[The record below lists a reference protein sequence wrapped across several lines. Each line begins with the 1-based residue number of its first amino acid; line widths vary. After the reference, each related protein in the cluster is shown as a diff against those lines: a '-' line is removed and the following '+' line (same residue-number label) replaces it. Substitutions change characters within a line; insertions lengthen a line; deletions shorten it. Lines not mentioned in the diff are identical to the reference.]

1 MDRPYQERPSNSRRK
16 SRTHHQSAA
25 LSATLSS
32 SNDPVA
38 PTRPEPTA
46 STSPRDA
53 RERRRRERLNGPRSV
68 PHQGTICDN
77 NLCENP
83 NISAD
88 ERLCSG
94 PEGLNLCSRCYKRF
108 KIERRRAREEQRDI
122 NDSWRKPKRSPGPIN
137 VPGEERRGEDYVEK
151 PPPYEPQVK
160 ESIKQPSTQ
169 LAPVA
174 QSEKNESLHNFP
186 TSSFQDYERRT
197 SRSPR
202 KHNSRQERDGRR
214 HSRRF
219 YAQHMPSYDDAE
231 SQKHRGWGEMM
242 STTAGDVAAAA
253 GVGNDNFKYT
263 PSYAQV
269 NSTLA
274 FDSGGGTRKSV
285 NDTDDGIGAGT
296 DAYTYYQGN
305 ASNFPSTDRWISF
318 NDMWKK
324 NYDTFKY
331 SCGWLKRGDDNT
343 PEMIQDIYNAI
354 QDRAN
359 ASLVDHRIILAT
371 IIQETNGCP
380 LSPPTTSSG
389 GTRNPGL
396 MQSHN
401 GHAYDPKHS
410 RLSILLMVQDGTQG
424 TEHGW
429 GLVDNLNTYGNPYKA
444 MRGYNS
450 GYIPKSG
457 DLSEEAG
464 ATACYV
470 SDIANRL
477 TGWVR
482 ADSTCP
488 DDAN

>member
-1 MDRPYQERPSNSRRK
+1 VIFG
-16 SRTHHQSAA
+16 AA
-25 LSATLSS
+25 SVSTIVLVIIIALAVTLS
-32 SNDPVA
+32 
-38 PTRPEPTA
+38 
-46 STSPRDA
+46 
-53 RERRRRERLNGPRSV
+53 
-68 PHQGTICDN
+68 
-77 NLCENP
+77 
-83 NISAD
+83 
-88 ERLCSG
+88 
-94 PEGLNLCSRCYKRF
+94 
-108 KIERRRAREEQRDI
+108 
-122 NDSWRKPKRSPGPIN
+122 RK
-137 VPGEERRGEDYVEK
+137 
-151 PPPYEPQVK
+151 
-160 ESIKQPSTQ
+160 
-169 LAPVA
+169 
-174 QSEKNESLHNFP
+174 
-186 TSSFQDYERRT
+186 
-197 SRSPR
+197 
-202 KHNSRQERDGRR
+202 
-214 HSRRF
+214 
-219 YAQHMPSYDDAE
+219 
-231 SQKHRGWGEMM
+231 
-242 STTAGDVAAAA
+242 
-253 GVGNDNFKYT
+253 DNFKYT

-296 DAYTYYQGN
+296 DAYTYYQGH

-444 MRGYNS
+444 MRGYN
-450 GYIPKSG
+450 
-457 DLSEEAG
+457 
-464 ATACYV
+464 
-470 SDIANRL
+470 R
-477 TGWVR
+477 
-482 ADSTCP
+482 
-488 DDAN
+488 

>member
-231 SQKHRGWGEMM
+231 SQKHRGWGGDDEHHSRRCCCGGWSRKRKCVIFGAASI
-242 STTAGDVAAAA
+242 STIVLVVIIALAVTLSRK
-253 GVGNDNFKYT
+253 DNFKYT

-444 MRGYNS
+444 MRGYN
-450 GYIPKSG
+450 
-457 DLSEEAG
+457 
-464 ATACYV
+464 
-470 SDIANRL
+470 R
-477 TGWVR
+477 
-482 ADSTCP
+482 
-488 DDAN
+488 